1 MGPKL
6 LSIASLTLKNWSKRN
21 RPPPILEEGG
31 LFSVLFDGRNVAHD
45 TEVKSAQGATNRMRQ
60 ESTKWAFFVKNI
72 VVYWM
77 KSTKLRKGRA
87 IMKRYEEKSE
97 PLTYEE
103 LLEACDI
110 LRSVQAESERLAS
123 VAPNGVSEAQQKE
136 KSAFYRKQVLDIEHL
151 IGTVQKMAED
161 ALDGKEGAGREE
173 IAAEVEIKTF
183 VQGIADGMILGV
195 DWEGIQEMLG
205 EDKQRLHLCTLHP
218 NIPSFP
224 SPTEREHSFT
234 EGEIMEILRRVNPCW
249 MKEIYKNGNLF
260 ESIIARYFAVDEP
273 KSEGWL
279 GVPGVKD
286 A

>member
-1 MGPKL
+1 MGETIYL
-6 LSIASLTLKNWSKRN
+6 R
-21 RPPPILEEGG
+21 
-31 LFSVLFDGRNVAHD
+31 
-45 TEVKSAQGATNRMRQ
+45 SA
-60 ESTKWAFFVKNI
+60 I
-72 VVYWM
+72 D
-77 KSTKLRKGRA
+77 
-87 IMKRYEEKSE
+87 IMKKEKE
-97 PLTYEE
+97 TPKPLTHEE

-123 VAPNGVSEAQQKE
+123 DPTYGLSETQQKE
-136 KSAFYRKQVLDIEHL
+136 KTAFYRKQVLDIEHL
-151 IGTVQKMAED
+151 IGTVQKMAEE

-205 EDKQRLHLCTLHP
+205 EDKQRLHLCSLHP

-224 SPTEREHSFT
+224 SPAEREHSFT
-234 EGEIMEILRRVNPCW
+234 EEEIMEILRRGEPHW
-249 MKEIYKNGNLF
+249 MKESYEKGELF
-260 ESIIARYFAVDEP
+260 DPISVRYFAAVEP
-273 KSEGWL
+273 ESEGWL

>member
-1 MGPKL
+1 MGETIYL
-6 LSIASLTLKNWSKRN
+6 R
-21 RPPPILEEGG
+21 
-31 LFSVLFDGRNVAHD
+31 
-45 TEVKSAQGATNRMRQ
+45 SA
-60 ESTKWAFFVKNI
+60 I
-72 VVYWM
+72 D
-77 KSTKLRKGRA
+77 
-87 IMKRYEEKSE
+87 IMKKEKE
-97 PLTYEE
+97 TPKPLTHEE

-123 VAPNGVSEAQQKE
+123 DPTYGLSETQQKE
-136 KSAFYRKQVLDIEHL
+136 KTAFYRKQVLDIEHL
-151 IGTVQKMAED
+151 IGTVQKMAEE

-279 GVPGVKD
+279 GVLGVKD

>member
-1 MGPKL
+1 MKKEKETPK
-6 LSIASLTLKNWSKRN
+6 
-21 RPPPILEEGG
+21 
-31 LFSVLFDGRNVAHD
+31 
-45 TEVKSAQGATNRMRQ
+45 
-60 ESTKWAFFVKNI
+60 
-72 VVYWM
+72 
-77 KSTKLRKGRA
+77 
-87 IMKRYEEKSE
+87 
-97 PLTYEE
+97 PLTHEE

-123 VAPNGVSEAQQKE
+123 DPTYGLSETQQKE
-136 KSAFYRKQVLDIEHL
+136 KTAFYRKQVLDIEHL
-151 IGTVQKMAED
+151 IGTVQKMAEE

-234 EGEIMEILRRVNPCW
+234 EGEIMEILRRGEPHW
-249 MKEIYKNGNLF
+249 MKESYEKGELF
-260 ESIIARYFAVDEP
+260 DPISVRYFAAVEP
-273 KSEGWL
+273 ESEGWL
-279 GVPGVKD
+279 GVPG
-286 A
+286 ATEN

>member
-1 MGPKL
+1 MGETIYL
-6 LSIASLTLKNWSKRN
+6 R
-21 RPPPILEEGG
+21 
-31 LFSVLFDGRNVAHD
+31 
-45 TEVKSAQGATNRMRQ
+45 SA
-60 ESTKWAFFVKNI
+60 I
-72 VVYWM
+72 D
-77 KSTKLRKGRA
+77 
-87 IMKRYEEKSE
+87 IMKKEKE
-97 PLTYEE
+97 TPKPLTHEE

-123 VAPNGVSEAQQKE
+123 DATYGLSETQQKE
-136 KSAFYRKQVLDIEHL
+136 KTAFYRKQVLDIEHL
-151 IGTVQKMAED
+151 IGTVQKMAEE

-173 IAAEVEIKTF
+173 IAAEVEIEIETF

-195 DWEGIQEMLG
+195 DWEGVQEMLG
-205 EDKQRLHLCTLHP
+205 EDKQRLHLCALHP

-224 SPTEREHSFT
+224 SPAERKHSFT
-234 EGEIMEILRRVNPCW
+234 EEEIMEILRRVNPCW

-260 ESIIARYFAVDEP
+260 ESITARYFAVDEP

>member
-1 MGPKL
+1 M
-6 LSIASLTLKNWSKRN
+6 
-21 RPPPILEEGG
+21 
-31 LFSVLFDGRNVAHD
+31 FSVLFDGRNVAHD
-45 TEVKSAQGATNRMRQ
+45 TEVKSAQGAINRMRQ

-77 KSTKLRKGRA
+77 ESTKLRKGRA

-123 VAPNGVSEAQQKE
+123 AASNGVSEAQQKE
-136 KSAFYRKQVLDIEHL
+136 KSAFYKKQVADIEHL
-151 IGTVQKMAED
+151 IGTVQRMAEETLSGRVD
-161 ALDGKEGAGREE
+161 AGREGATPGADIE
-173 IAAEVEIKTF
+173 SF
-183 VQGIADGMILGV
+183 VQGITDGMILGV
-195 DWEGIQEMLG
+195 DWEEIQEMLG
-205 EDKQRLHLCTLHP
+205 EDKQRLHLCALHP

-224 SPTEREHSFT
+224 SPAEREHSFT

-249 MKEIYKNGNLF
+249 MREIYKNGNLF
-260 ESIIARYFAVDEP
+260 ESITARYFAVDKP

-279 GVPGVKD
+279 GVPG
-286 A
+286 ATEN